1 MSGKAYGFYN
11 HSLSL
16 SLSLSLPINRQK
28 NIYFVIMPR
37 KLVPAGELVR
47 GGMLREAVAQE
58 FYERSMRSRS
68 GTWRLMRLMRL
79 MRRAGG
85 HV

>member
-1 MSGKAYGFYN
+1 VSVEAYGLVNYSLFLSSPPI
-11 HSLSL
+11 SLS
-16 SLSLSLPINRQK
+16 IDRK
-28 NIYFVIMPR
+28 KIYFVIMHR

-68 GTWRLMRLMRL
+68 GTWRLMRLMR
-79 MRRAGG
+79 RVGG